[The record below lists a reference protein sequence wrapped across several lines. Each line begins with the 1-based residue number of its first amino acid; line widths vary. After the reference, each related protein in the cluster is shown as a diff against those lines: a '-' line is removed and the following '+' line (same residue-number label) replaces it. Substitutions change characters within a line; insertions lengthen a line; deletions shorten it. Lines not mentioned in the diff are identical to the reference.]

1 MEECQLQQG
10 LCGFYYEPKHLIVI
24 DETMLD
30 FQKRCT
36 LCHELVH
43 AHNHD
48 QGCSPYGSK
57 AERRARLYTALRLI
71 NPHEYAIAERMY
83 GADSYLIACEL
94 DVTVQVIEDYKNWLQ
109 VVPEFLRTLVFAR
122 PRGDDQFADC
132 TFSPSLDMSR

>member
-1 MEECQLQQG
+1 
-10 LCGFYYEPKHLIVI
+10 
-24 DETMLD
+24 MLD

-94 DVTVQVIEDYKNWLQ
+94 DVTVQVIEDYKNWLHDS
-109 VVPEFLRTLVFAR
+109 VAAWKKEENNDRANPHAGTAAA
-122 PRGDDQFADC
+122 GNAG
-132 TFSPSLDMSR
+132 

>member
-71 NPHEYAIAERMY
+71 NPHEYAIAERIY

-94 DVTVQVIEDYKNWLQ
+94 DVTVQVIEDYKNWLHEN
-109 VVPEFLRTLVFAR
+109 VTN
-122 PRGDDQFADC
+122 
-132 TFSPSLDMSR
+132 

>member
-1 MEECQLQQG
+1 
-10 LCGFYYEPKHLIVI
+10 
-24 DETMLD
+24 MLD

-94 DVTVQVIEDYKNWLQ
+94 NVTVQVIEDYKNWLHDS
-109 VVPEFLRTLVFAR
+109 VA
-122 PRGDDQFADC
+122 A
-132 TFSPSLDMSR
+132 